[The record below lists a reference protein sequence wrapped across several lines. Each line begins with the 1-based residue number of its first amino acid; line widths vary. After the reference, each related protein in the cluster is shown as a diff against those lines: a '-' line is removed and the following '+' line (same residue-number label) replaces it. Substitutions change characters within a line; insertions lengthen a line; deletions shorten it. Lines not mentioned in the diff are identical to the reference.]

1 MKLKQ
6 VFLNT
11 NLVFR
16 FSILHSDV
24 SRVYNSWVV
33 ELSNVLKFLIIWP
46 KCDALTKNFSNSFS
60 KYKKKKKKKKK
71 KICTAIIDC
80 TEIYLERPLNLETS
94 AQTWSNYKNTN
105 SIKYLIAITPAGAAD
120 FLSRG

>member
-1 MKLKQ
+1 MGCLIVKCAKI
-6 VFLNT
+6 FDNMAKMWC
-11 NLVFR
+11 FDKK
-16 FSILHSDV
+16 F
-24 SRVYNSWVV
+24 
-33 ELSNVLKFLIIWP
+33 LKF
-46 KCDALTKNFSNSFS
+46 SFEIQ
-60 KYKKKKKKKKK
+60 KKKKK